1 MSKKKRSNQSQA
13 DKQESLQT
21 EQASNSSEVIDQKTE
36 IIELKGASSSQREQ
50 VPNSSDAV
58 DQKTEII
65 ELKSP
70 SSSQRESQAE
80 NQQVNSA
87 TDNQEAD
94 KTPKPKPAIKLKK
107 PQKKESS
114 PPPYK
119 NLETATNQNGD
130 TFAVGEKI
138 KINTCNFGEYTVEIK
153 FLYETADGS
162 IWATYFPFGDPRST
176 TAGEEG
182 QKHPWRRGCRRLEL
196 LEKSNLQ
203 SNLTSNSDATSK
215 NVVDSI
221 SEVNQGNN

>member
-1 MSKKKRSNQSQA
+1 MSKKKKSKQSQP

-21 EQASNSSEVIDQKTE
+21 EQASNSSDAVDQKTE
-36 IIELKGASSSQREQ
+36 IVELKGASSSQREQ

-70 SSSQRESQAE
+70 SSSQRESQTP
-80 NQQVNSA
+80 NQQVNLA

-107 PQKKESS
+107 PQRKESS

-119 NLETATNQNGD
+119 NLETATNQNGE

-138 KINTCNFGEYTVEIK
+138 KINTCNFGEYIVEIK
-153 FLYETADGS
+153 FLYEAADKS
-162 IWATYFPFGDPRST
+162 VWASYFPV
-176 TAGEEG
+176 GEEG
-182 QKHPWRRGCRRLEL
+182 QKHPWRRGCQRLEL

>member
-1 MSKKKRSNQSQA
+1 M
-13 DKQESLQT
+13 
-21 EQASNSSEVIDQKTE
+21 VDQKTE
-36 IIELKGASSSQREQ
+36 IIELKGASSSQRE
-50 VPNSSDAV
+50 SHS
-58 DQKTEII
+58 
-65 ELKSP
+65 
-70 SSSQRESQAE
+70 E
-80 NQQVNSA
+80 NTQQVKSA

-94 KTPKPKPAIKLKK
+94 KTPKPRPAIKLKK

-119 NLETATNQNGD
+119 NLETATNQNGE

-153 FLYETADGS
+153 FLYEAADGS
-162 IWATYFPFGDPRST
+162 IWATYFPF
-176 TAGEEG
+176 GEEG